1 MRKKPLALI
10 ASAALVVT
18 TTFLSAP
25 TLAIAD
31 EPVATPTALASV
43 PHDQKRPQGDD
54 QGRPRHRIDES
65 REGGFEGVQLVLV
78 GAAIVVALGL
88 AYRAGRRRRDA

>member
-10 ASAALVVT
+10 ASATLVVT
-18 TTFLSAP
+18 ATFISASS
-25 TLAIAD
+25 TATAD
-31 EPVATPTALASV
+31 EPVATATALTSV
-43 PHDQKRPQGDD
+43 PHDQMRPQGDD